1 MPFINI
7 NTTKKLS
14 DEAKNAL
21 QTAIVENIS
30 VFPGKTKEFTTINI
44 IDGCAMYKN
53 GQSLNG
59 AFIEVRIFRNTTEQ
73 AKKEFAN
80 HLFDVTSRILE
91 TQPSDVHINYLELQ
105 EWGVGGVYKKA

>member
-1 MPFINI
+1 MPLINI

-14 DEAKNAL
+14 DSTKNAL
-21 QTAIVENIS
+21 QTELAENIS

-44 IDGCAMYKN
+44 IDGCSMYKN

-59 AFIEVRIFRNTTEQ
+59 AFIEIRIFRNTTEQ
-73 AKKEFAN
+73 AKEEFTSR
-80 HLFDVTSRILE
+80 LFDITSRILE
-91 TQPSDVHINYLELQ
+91 TQPSEVHINYFEMQ